1 MLQSE
6 EEKLAMERKVQIVE
20 ERAVNVIHSSQ
31 KKYVR
36 PLGLGT
42 RLMKN
47 NNDYALGISTVS
59 TCREIE
65 AEELRRELEEA
76 RIAEKAAR
84 LQLRDTSSH
93 LPTSNTSTTSIHDET
108 PVTMVTVTDYIVG
121 AHEL

>member
-1 MLQSE
+1 
-6 EEKLAMERKVQIVE
+6 MERKVQIVE